1 MDYKYLDYKSQ
12 GAVSRLTLNR
22 PEVYNALNDQ
32 LTFEL
37 QDALKKIQADD
48 TCRVVVLTGAGNAF
62 SSGQDLKG
70 LSPDPGFSFK
80 TAIERRY
87 NPIIRLM
94 RGLPKPIICRLNGVA
109 AGAGCSLALACDLI
123 VAAETAAMSQ
133 AFVNIGLVPDSGS
146 AFFLPRLTGLAKAF
160 ELATTGRKIS
170 AAEAF
175 SLGLVNKVVPAD
187 KLDEAVNEYVQ
198 YYESAPTKAVGL
210 IKQMLYRSGTSGLE
224 DMLMYE
230 AYCQEIAGN
239 TADHAEGVK
248 AFLEKRKPYFKG
260 V

>member
-1 MDYKYLDYKSQ
+1 MDYKYLEYQSH
-12 GAVSRLTLNR
+12 GAVSRVTLNR

-37 QDALKKIQADD
+37 QDALRKIQADD

-70 LSPDPGFSFK
+70 ISPDSGFSFK

-123 VAAETAAMSQ
+123 VASETAAMSQ

-146 AFFLPRLTGLAKAF
+146 AFFLPRLTGLANAF
-160 ELATTGRKIS
+160 ELATTGRKIPAS
-170 AAEAF
+170 EALR
-175 SLGLVNKVVPAD
+175 LGLVNKVVPAD

-224 DMLMYE
+224 DMLTYE

-248 AFLEKRKPYFKG
+248 AFLEKRKPVFKG

>member
-1 MDYKYLDYKSQ
+1 MDYKYLLYDNDGKTT
-12 GAVSRLTLNR
+12 RITLNR

-37 QDALKKIQADD
+37 QDAFKRIQADD
-48 TCRVVVLTGAGNAF
+48 SCRVAVLTGAGNAF

-94 RGLPKPIICRLNGVA
+94 RGLPKPIVCRLNGVA
-109 AGAGCSLALACDLI
+109 AGAGCSLALACDI
-123 VAAETAAMSQ
+123 IIASETAAMSQ

-146 AFFLPRLTGLAKAF
+146 AFFLPRLTGLAQAF
-160 ELATTGRKIS
+160 ELATTGKKIT
-170 AAEAF
+170 AAEALA
-175 SLGLVNKVVPAD
+175 LGLVNKVVPAD
-187 KLDEAVNEYVQ
+187 KLDDAVNGYVQ
-198 YYESAPTKAVGL
+198 YYTHAPTRAVGL

-230 AYCQEIAGN
+230 AYCQEIAGQ

-248 AFLEKRKPYFKG
+248 AFLEKRKPVFKG

>member
-1 MDYKYLDYKSQ
+1 MDYKYLLYDNDGKTT
-12 GAVSRLTLNR
+12 RITLNR

-37 QDALKKIQADD
+37 QDAFKRIQADD
-48 TCRVVVLTGAGNAF
+48 SCRVVVLTGAGNAF

-94 RGLPKPIICRLNGVA
+94 RGLPKPIVCRLNGVA
-109 AGAGCSLALACDLI
+109 AGAGCSLALACDI
-123 VAAETAAMSQ
+123 IIASETAAMSQ

-146 AFFLPRLTGLAKAF
+146 AFFLPRLTGLAQAF
-160 ELATTGRKIS
+160 ELATTGKKIT
-170 AAEAF
+170 AAEALA
-175 SLGLVNKVVPAD
+175 LGLVNKVVPAD
-187 KLDEAVNEYVQ
+187 KLDDAVDGYVQ
-198 YYESAPTKAVGL
+198 YYTHAPTRAVGL

-230 AYCQEIAGN
+230 AYCQEIAGQ

-248 AFLEKRKPYFKG
+248 AFLEKRKPVFKG

>member
-1 MDYKYLDYKSQ
+1 MDYKYLEYK
-12 GAVSRLTLNR
+12 ADDKVARLTLNR

-37 QDALKKIQADD
+37 QDALKKIQDD
-48 TCRVVVLTGAGNAF
+48 ENCRVVVLTGAGNAF

-70 LSPDPGFSFK
+70 IAPDPGFSFK

-94 RGLPKPIICRLNGVA
+94 RGMPKPIVCRLNGVA
-109 AGAGCSLALACDLI
+109 AGAGCSLALACDII
-123 VAAETAAMSQ
+123 VASEVATLSQ

-146 AFFLPRLTGLAKAF
+146 AFFLPRITGLAQAF
-160 ELATTGRKIS
+160 ELATTGRKLD
-170 AAEAF
+170 AAEAL
-175 SLGLVNKVVPAD
+175 SLGLINKVVPAD
-187 KLDEAVNEYVQ
+187 KLDDAINEYVQ
-198 YYESAPTKAVGL
+198 YYSGAATKAIGL
-210 IKQMLYRSGTSGLE
+210 IKQMLYRSGTSTLE
-224 DMLMYE
+224 DMLTYE
-230 AYCQEIAGN
+230 AYCQEIAGQ

-248 AFLEKRKPYFKG
+248 AFLEKRKPAFRG

>member
-1 MDYKYLDYKSQ
+1 MDYKYLDYKND
-12 GAVSRLTLNR
+12 GKVVRLTLNR

-37 QDALKKIQADD
+37 QDALKAIQADD
-48 TCRVVVLTGAGNAF
+48 NCRVVVLTGSGNAF

-70 LSPDPGFSFK
+70 ISPDPGFSFK

-94 RGLPKPIICRLNGVA
+94 RGMPKPIVCRLNGIA
-109 AGAGCSLALACDLI
+109 AGAGCSLALACGII
-123 VAAETAAMSQ
+123 VASEAAAMSQ

-146 AFFLPRLTGLAKAF
+146 AFFLPRLTGLAQAF

-170 AAEAF
+170 AAEALA
-175 SLGLVNKVVPAD
+175 LGLVNKVVPAD
-187 KLDEAVNEYVQ
+187 KLDEAIDAYVH
-198 YYESAPTKAVGL
+198 YYSHAPTKAVGL
-210 IKQMLYRSGTSGLE
+210 IKQMLYRSGTSSLE
-224 DMLMYE
+224 DMLTYE
-230 AYCQEIAGN
+230 AYCQEIAGQ

-248 AFLEKRKPYFKG
+248 AFLEKRKPAFKG
-260 V
+260 M